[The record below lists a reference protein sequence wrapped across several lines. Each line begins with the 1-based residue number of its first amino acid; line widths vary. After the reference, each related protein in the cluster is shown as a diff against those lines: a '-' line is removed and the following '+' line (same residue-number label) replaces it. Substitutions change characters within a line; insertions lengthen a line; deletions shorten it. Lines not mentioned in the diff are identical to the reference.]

1 MKLRCI
7 AIFSLGL
14 LTTQV
19 SAEDTQEPLSKTDK
33 LGYSIGY
40 NIANSLKQQ
49 GIEINQ
55 ELLLKGMTD
64 VFSGNK
70 PLLSKQEVK
79 QSLNAFRK
87 ERRAKMQEARKQQE
101 SQNASQKESR
111 AKMQKARQ
119 QQAEKNMAQGEAF
132 LAKNAEKEGV
142 VTLPSGLQYKV
153 IKPGTGDTPES
164 TDKVTTHYRGT
175 LIDGTEFDSSYARGE
190 PATFPVNG
198 VIAGWTEA
206 LLLMKVGAKWQL
218 FIPSEL
224 AYGKRGAGGKIGPN
238 ATLIFDIELL
248 SIE

>member
-1 MKLRCI
+1 MKLRCL

-19 SAEDTQEPLSKTDK
+19 SAEDTQEPLSKADK

-55 ELLLKGMTD
+55 ELLLKGITD
-64 VFSGNK
+64 IFSGKK
-70 PLLSKQEVK
+70 PLLSKQEV
-79 QSLNAFRK
+79 QQNLNAFRK
-87 ERRAKMQEARKQQE
+87 ERK
-101 SQNASQKESR
+101 
-111 AKMQKARQ
+111 AKMQKARKR
-119 QQAEKNMAQGEAF
+119 QARKNMAQGEVF
-132 LAKNAEKEGV
+132 LAKNEKKEGV

-153 IKPGTGDTPES
+153 VKPGTGDTPKS
-164 TDKVTTHYRGT
+164 TDQVTTHYRGT

-206 LLLMKVGAKWQL
+206 LQLMKVGAKWQL
-218 FIPSEL
+218 FIPGDL
-224 AYGKRGAGGKIGPN
+224 AYGKRGAAGGKIPPN

-248 SIE
+248 SIK

>member
-19 SAEDTQEPLSKTDK
+19 SAEDTQKPMSKADK

-55 ELLLKGMTD
+55 ELLLKGIAD
-64 VFSGNK
+64 VFSGKK
-70 PLLSKQEVK
+70 PLLSEQEV
-79 QSLNAFRK
+79 QQNLNAFRT
-87 ERRAKMQEARKQQE
+87 ERK
-101 SQNASQKESR
+101 
-111 AKMQKARQ
+111 AKMQKARKQ
-119 QQAEKNMAQGEAF
+119 QVRKNMAQGEAF
-132 LAKNAEKEGV
+132 LAENAKKEGV
-142 VTLPSGLQYKV
+142 VTLPSGLQYKE
-153 IKPGTGDTPES
+153 INPGTGNTPKS

-175 LIDGTEFDSSYARGE
+175 LIDGTEFDSSYARDE

-206 LLLMKVGAKWQL
+206 LQLMQVGAKWQL
-218 FIPSEL
+218 FIPSDL
-224 AYGKRGAGGKIGPN
+224 AYGKRGAGGKIAPN

>member
-14 LTTQV
+14 LTIQV
-19 SAEDTQEPLSKTDK
+19 SAEETQEPLSKADK

-55 ELLLKGMTD
+55 ELLLKGIAD
-64 VFSGNK
+64 VFSGKK

-79 QSLNAFRK
+79 QILNAFRK
-87 ERRAKMQEARKQQE
+87 ERIAKMQEARKQQE
-101 SQNASQKESR
+101 SP
-111 AKMQKARQ
+111 AKMQKARK
-119 QQAEKNMAQGEAF
+119 QQAKKNMAQGEAF
-132 LAKNAEKEGV
+132 LAKNAKKEGV

-153 IKPGTGDTPES
+153 TRPGTGDTPKS

-206 LLLMKVGAKWQL
+206 LLLMKVDAKWQL

-224 AYGKRGAGGKIGPN
+224 AYGERGAGRQIGPN

-248 SIE
+248 SIK

>member
-19 SAEDTQEPLSKTDK
+19 SAKDTQEPLSKADK

-55 ELLLKGMTD
+55 ELLLKGIAD
-64 VFSGNK
+64 VFSGKK
-70 PLLSKQEVK
+70 PLLSEQEVEQNLK
-79 QSLNAFRK
+79 AFRK
-87 ERRAKMQEARKQQE
+87 ERM
-101 SQNASQKESR
+101 
-111 AKMQKARQ
+111 AKMQKARK
-119 QQAEKNMAQGEAF
+119 QQARQKMVQGEAF
-132 LAKNAEKEGV
+132 LAENAKKEGV

-153 IKPGTGDTPES
+153 IKPGTGNTPKS
-164 TDKVTTHYRGT
+164 TDKVTTHYQGT
-175 LIDGTEFDSSYARGE
+175 LIDGTEFDSSYNRGK

-206 LLLMKVGAKWQL
+206 LQLMKVGAEWQL
-218 FIPSEL
+218 FIPSDL
-224 AYGKRGAGGKIGPN
+224 AYGKKGAGRQIPPG
-238 ATLIFDIELL
+238 ATLIFKIELL

>member
-19 SAEDTQEPLSKTDK
+19 SAEDTQEPLSKADK

-55 ELLLKGMTD
+55 ELLLKGITD
-64 VFSGNK
+64 VFSGKK

-79 QSLNAFRK
+79 QNLKAFRK
-87 ERRAKMQEARKQQE
+87 ERRAKMQKVRKQLARK
-101 SQNASQKESR
+101 
-111 AKMQKARQ
+111 
-119 QQAEKNMAQGEAF
+119 NMVQGEAF
-132 LAKNAEKEGV
+132 LAKNEKKEGV

-153 IKPGTGDTPES
+153 VKPGTGDTPKS
-164 TDKVTTHYRGT
+164 TDQVTTHYRGT

-206 LLLMKVGAKWQL
+206 LQLMKVGAKWQL
-218 FIPSEL
+218 FIPGDL
-224 AYGKRGAGGKIGPN
+224 AYGKRGAAGGKIPPN